1 VADYIAGYAE
11 ATADRNEDVETEF
24 RLPREHGW

>member
-11 ATADRNEDVETEF
+11 ATADKNEDVESPF
-24 RLPREHGW
+24 RLPREYGC